1 MGAAITGWGI
11 ALPERELHNA
21 ELARRLDVTEEWI
34 LERTGI
40 NSRHVAASTDSA
52 SSLSTEAGRAALTRA
67 GLEASQL
74 DMVIVATSTPDEQMP
89 ATASLVQHALG
100 ASGAGAFDLNAACS
114 GFLVALAQ
122 AGALVTSG
130 MAQRVLVCGADL
142 LTRVLDYDDPRSCIL
157 FGDGAGAVVLESA
170 PGIAFGPF
178 RIVSDGSKEPLLR
191 IPADDGHLRMK
202 GREVYRHA
210 IASMSAAVKEILVEA
225 GLSVSDIDLLVAHQA
240 NARIVEAVALRLGL
254 DPARAM
260 LNISRLGNTSA
271 ASIPLALAEAVE
283 TGKLHDSDLVVLTA
297 FGAGFVWGAGIVRWA
312 APVAPH
318 ADEELVVRSEISAN
332 TESDPARQIESQF
345 RPRRS
350 RGQGARSRAYLEVRE
365 RQATQPSVMQG
376 RSNVTVISATGHWMA
391 RGAHD

>member
-40 NSRHVAASTDSA
+40 NSRHVAAPTDSA
-52 SSLSTEAGRAALTRA
+52 SSLSIEAGIAALKRA
-67 GLEASQL
+67 GLDASQL

-178 RIVSDGSKEPLLR
+178 RIVPDGSKEPLLR

-210 IASMSAAVKEILVEA
+210 VASMSAAVKEVLVEA
-225 GLSVSDIDLLVAHQA
+225 GLSVTDIDLLVAHQA

-254 DPARAM
+254 DPSRAM

-312 APVAPH
+312 APVAPR
-318 ADEELVVRSEISAN
+318 ADEELV
-332 TESDPARQIESQF
+332 T
-345 RPRRS
+345 
-350 RGQGARSRAYLEVRE
+350 
-365 RQATQPSVMQG
+365 
-376 RSNVTVISATGHWMA
+376 A
-391 RGAHD
+391 RGHD

>member
-21 ELARRLDVTEEWI
+21 ELARRLGVTEEWI

-40 NSRHVAASTDSA
+40 NSRHVAAPTDSA
-52 SSLSTEAGRAALTRA
+52 SSLSTEAGRAALARA

-170 PGIAFGPF
+170 PGIVFGPF

-210 IASMSAAVKEILVEA
+210 VASMSAAVKDILSQA

-260 LNISRLGNTSA
+260 LNINRLGNTSA

-312 APVAPH
+312 APVAPR
-318 ADEELVVRSEISAN
+318 AGEELV
-332 TESDPARQIESQF
+332 
-345 RPRRS
+345 
-350 RGQGARSRAYLEVRE
+350 
-365 RQATQPSVMQG
+365 
-376 RSNVTVISATGHWMA
+376 MA

>member
-40 NSRHVAASTDSA
+40 NSRHVAAPTDSA
-52 SSLSTEAGRAALTRA
+52 SSLSIEAGIAALKRA
-67 GLEASQL
+67 GLDASQL

-170 PGIAFGPF
+170 SGIAFGPF

-210 IASMSAAVKEILVEA
+210 VASMSAAVKEILVEA
-225 GLSVSDIDLLVAHQA
+225 GLSVTDIDLLVAHQA
-240 NARIVEAVALRLGL
+240 NARIVDAVALRLGL
-254 DPARAM
+254 DPSRAM

-283 TGKLHDSDLVVLTA
+283 TGRLHDSDLVVLTA

-312 APVAPH
+312 APVAPR
-318 ADEELVVRSEISAN
+318 ADEELV
-332 TESDPARQIESQF
+332 T
-345 RPRRS
+345 
-350 RGQGARSRAYLEVRE
+350 
-365 RQATQPSVMQG
+365 
-376 RSNVTVISATGHWMA
+376 A
-391 RGAHD
+391 RGHD

>member
-40 NSRHVAASTDSA
+40 NSRHLAASTDSA

-191 IPADDGHLRMK
+191 IPAGDGHLRMK

-210 IASMSAAVKEILVEA
+210 VASMSAAVKEVLVEA

-312 APVAPH
+312 APVAPR
-318 ADEELVVRSEISAN
+318 ADEELV
-332 TESDPARQIESQF
+332 
-345 RPRRS
+345 
-350 RGQGARSRAYLEVRE
+350 
-365 RQATQPSVMQG
+365 
-376 RSNVTVISATGHWMA
+376 MA

>member
-21 ELARRLDVTEEWI
+21 ELAGRLDVSEEWI

-40 NSRHVAASTDSA
+40 NSRHVAAPTDSA
-52 SSLSTEAGRAALTRA
+52 SSLSTEAGRAALERA

-100 ASGAGAFDLNAACS
+100 ATGAGAFDLNAACS

-130 MAQRVLVCGADL
+130 MSRRVLVCGADL

-170 PGIAFGPF
+170 PGITFGPF

-210 IASMSAAVKEILVEA
+210 VASMSGVVKEVLVEA
-225 GLSVSDIDLLVAHQA
+225 GLSVADIDLLVAHQA

-254 DPARAM
+254 DPVRAM

-312 APVAPH
+312 APVAPE
-318 ADEELVVRSEISAN
+318 ADEKLVLAQS
-332 TESDPARQIESQF
+332 
-345 RPRRS
+345 
-350 RGQGARSRAYLEVRE
+350 
-365 RQATQPSVMQG
+365 
-376 RSNVTVISATGHWMA
+376 
-391 RGAHD
+391 AHD